1 MIKLNLW
8 NKNEVNMTKYYSN
21 NPDFS
26 SGLQGDSTAV
36 SVSYARSQVTNSLSD
51 IKEVTEVVQNEGL
64 SYLYVPEGDAE
75 LGEEMPESTFTTSY
89 DTVERMLNLATRIHS
104 EVLERIDNKFTTGI
118 DASLESLN
126 SVNGSNNPYTTT
138 HLSYQVIKMKS
149 ETQGIAG
156 TETKYY
162 TLAELLNYET
172 SPLEA
177 TKEVYLQR
185 VKELRKQ
192 FESTSLEMDE
202 DVKLALFGG
211 PSNLSNKTDEDL
223 LSMFFEYTQIGNYSR
238 LKYFQ
243 WQEDNKEWLEPLE
256 QYLGVALLAV
266 AVIASV
272 VSVGAASPTVVAA
285 ATAVATTTTVA
296 GAAYGAVEG
305 GYAAATGRTMIS
317 GTEINTDDRLWAAAE
332 AVASV
337 ATFGLGKAVKV
348 AGATDD
354 IVNAVNRTTNA
365 VDDGVNLSHI
375 AYNTAVK
382 GEDPT
387 LSLVGFGAGKVV
399 GKLAGITK
407 EKNQVKANLDINKGE
422 TEFVDGH
429 FTNPEL
435 ETKYRQYL
443 DKQHRTGEQ
452 ALEPLD
458 WKRKND
464 LMTSNRE
471 KGRQFEIEK
480 LKAFK
485 ETADNVEE
493 QVTIAVTGPSGETVR
508 TRIDAMG
515 YDKETGSLVIHEYK
529 SSPTAPLTANQ
540 EKAFE
545 MIRGGAKAVVVG
557 KGKGVFKGGFEL
569 PEGTEIT
576 VIRP

>member
-1 MIKLNLW
+1 
-8 NKNEVNMTKYYSN
+8 MTKYYSN

-26 SGLQGDSTAV
+26 LGLQGDSTAV
-36 SVSYARSQVTNSLSD
+36 SVSYARSQVTNALSD

-104 EVLERIDNKFTTGI
+104 EVLERIDNKFTKGI
-118 DASLESLN
+118 DTSLQSLN
-126 SVNGSNNPYTTT
+126 SVNGSDDPYKTSYLTYDKPQVNNKEEYHYTIPE
-138 HLSYQVIKMKS
+138 H
-149 ETQGIAG
+149 
-156 TETKYY
+156 Y
-162 TLAELLNYET
+162 TLAELLNYKT
-172 SPLEA
+172 SPIQA

-185 VKELRKQ
+185 VQELRKQ

-202 DVKLALFGG
+202 DVKLALFRG

-223 LSMFFEYTQIGNYSR
+223 LSMFFEYTQIGNYSG

-272 VSVGAASPTVVAA
+272 VSAGAASPTVAAA

-305 GYAAATGRTMIS
+305 GYAATTGHTMIS
-317 GTEINTDDRLWAAAE
+317 GTKINTDDRLWAAAE

-387 LSLVGFGAGKVV
+387 LSLVSFGAGKVV